1 METTLTTSNL
11 PNDPANMRR
20 VVAAAIKLKDG
31 RILCGVRHFDHIMR
45 SWLPAEITEARPFIA
60 GAEQGFVDNRYQFM
74 DRNEAWDVAVA
85 ANQLLPNHDGIEGQ
99 LFSEDLW

>member
-1 METTLTTSNL
+1 MDSRS
-11 PNDPANMRR
+11 NDPTNMRR

-31 RILCGVRHFDHIMR
+31 RILCGVRHFDEIMR
-45 SWLPAEITEARPFIA
+45 SWLPSEITEARPFIA
-60 GAEQGFVDNRYQFM
+60 SAEQGFVDNRYQFM

-85 ANQLLPNHDGIEGQ
+85 ANQLLPNYAGIEGH